1 MKNKKILLII
11 ILGFVLLIGGAAV
24 LYNQLSPNVKTDQLA
39 DQYNQQ
45 NNDKS
50 ETEEKTKAPDFV
62 VYDRQGNEVRLSDYI
77 GKPVVINFWASWCGP
92 CKMEMPDFNEKYSE
106 FDGKVQFMMIN
117 MTDGKSET
125 VESASEFIL
134 ENNYTFPVFYDT
146 DSDAA
151 YNYGVYS
158 IPTTLFIDKDGYFV
172 AQATGAIDAQTL
184 QKGIDMIIE

>member
-1 MKNKKILLII
+1 M
-11 ILGFVLLIGGAAV
+11 
-24 LYNQLSPNVKTDQLA
+24 A